1 MKNKHKSILLIA
13 LTIGLIFFFW
23 SILDK
28 HETLIMSL
36 AYLYGVYYTRILN
49 FLDNDK

>member
-1 MKNKHKSILLIA
+1 MKNNHKAILLIVF
-13 LTIGLIFFFW
+13 TIGLIFFFW
-23 SILDK
+23 NILDK

-49 FLDNDK
+49 FLDNGK